1 MDEDKRLLDFLKEYS
16 TIVIFAL
23 GVFGTL
29 FTFVIQAISTVF
41 EIGRYN
47 ALGIPLY
54 FMEQEYT
61 KANVFRVIFMA
72 ISIVVAIIIAVL
84 LISHSRQTKAY
95 LRYKQQFHTSKVP
108 LRKKLLTFINSAIF
122 TLVPLCLV
130 NYVSMRLFPSSKS
143 GVMIVQQIL
152 LLYYEV
158 LFAKMAVIAIEN
170 CRKEKYR
177 KYEPEPFE
185 PFDEKDQEQE
195 ISEDKRKDLEDAM
208 LHHEAVLSYEETRII
223 VGLVLGGCLA
233 FAAAYVFGKASAGET
248 ICQIVQMQSRSMV
261 VITTYQ
267 DNYILSPIEIKSQDG
282 EKTVLCIYNTYQYI
296 QPIDEL
302 PYEIRKFDEVQ
313 LMNTK

>member
-1 MDEDKRLLDFLKEYS
+1 MDEDRRLLDFLKEYS

-47 ALGIPLY
+47 AFGIPLY

-72 ISIVVAIIIAVL
+72 ISIVVAIVIAVL

-95 LRYKQQFHTSKVP
+95 IKYEQQFHTSKLSLP
-108 LRKKLLTFINSAIF
+108 RRILTLINTVLS
-122 TLVPLCLV
+122 TLVPLLMV
-130 NYVSMRLFPSSKS
+130 NYVSTLLFPSSKS
-143 GVMIVQQIL
+143 RVTLVQQIL
-152 LLYYEV
+152 LLYYEILLARIV
-158 LFAKMAVIAIEN
+158 VISIEN
-170 CRKEKYR
+170 YR
-177 KYEPEPFE
+177 KIKYSKYEEKQFE
-185 PFDEKDQEQE
+185 PFDEKDRERE
-195 ISEDKRKDLEDAM
+195 ISEDKRKDLEDAI
-208 LHHEAVLSYEETRII
+208 LHHEAVLSYEKTGII
-223 VGLVLGGCLA
+223 LGLVLGGCLA
-233 FAAAYVFGKASAGET
+233 FVTAYSFGMASAGET
-248 ICQIVQMQSRSMV
+248 TCQIVQMQSRSMV

-282 EKTVLCIYNTYQYI
+282 EKTLLCIYNTYQYI

-302 PYEIRKFDEVQ
+302 PYEVKKFDEVQ